1 MMEEEEE
8 EEEDNAMSYVS
19 PRTKK
24 RLQQQARLNLIVD
37 SDSSESDNKNESRV
51 IENSKSYIDSSDTSY
66 NEDERF
72 KNAKKNCVSEENS
85 TDISHDKN
93 IDEDVCTSGSEK
105 LKNYRRSTSEKK
117 YKEDKS
123 SSFNKENICDQ
134 SNQHQDKV
142 NTCEVEQQN
151 VVLCRYRPC
160 NVSNIKIVSLIIL
173 IFDRSIIKEDFM
185 HFNNFTF

>member
-72 KNAKKNCVSEENS
+72 KNAKKNSVSEENS
-85 TDISHDKN
+85 TNISHDKN
-93 IDEDVCTSGSEK
+93 IDEDVCINGSEK
-105 LKNYRRSTSEKK
+105 LKNYKRSSTSEKR

-123 SSFNKENICDQ
+123 SSFNKENIYDQ

-142 NTCEVEQQN
+142 NTCEVEQHN
-151 VVLCRYRPC
+151 IVLCRYRPC

-173 IFDRSIIKEDFM
+173 IFDRPIKEDFM
-185 HFNNFTF
+185 HLF